1 MSEQIRI
8 VVADD
13 HPLFR
18 EGVVRSL
25 GEAGDF
31 DVVAEAGTGPE
42 AVAYCKDVL
51 PDVVLLDVSMPGGGI
66 EAAAAISRSCPAV
79 SIAMLTV
86 SEQDAD
92 LLAAMK
98 AGARGYVLKGVAS
111 HELARILRDIA
122 AGQSYVSP
130 SLAARVLSTMRE
142 DDEAKKRDDPMDTLT
157 HREEEILELVAK
169 GLSNR
174 EVGAALGLQEKTVK
188 HYMTNILGKLHV
200 RNRVE
205 AALVAKERQLADPDR
220 G

>member
-1 MSEQIRI
+1 MKDPIRI
-8 VVADD
+8 IVADD

-31 DVVAEAGTGPE
+31 DVVAETGSGPE
-42 AVAYCKDVL
+42 AVELCTQVM
-51 PDVVLLDVSMPGGGI
+51 PDVALLDISMPGGGI
-66 EAAAAISRSCPAV
+66 EAASLISRRCPAV

-86 SEQDAD
+86 SEQDSD
-92 LLAAMK
+92 LLSAMK

-111 HELARILRDIA
+111 DELARILRDIA

-130 SLAARVLSTMRE
+130 SLAARVLSAMRE
-142 DDEAKKRDDPMDTLT
+142 DDEKKHAVDPIDTLT
-157 HREEEILELVAK
+157 HREEEILRLVSK

-174 EVGAALGLQEKTVK
+174 EVGAELGLQEKTIK

-200 RNRVE
+200 RN
-205 AALVAKERQLADPDR
+205 
-220 G
+220 